1 MHRYMVPT
9 TIAVCL
15 FPALA
20 NGQPSVETS
29 LSFSSKYVSRGV
41 NTVNNWVMQKDT
53 TLQVGN
59 LTVSLWGNMELTDH
73 NGLIY
78 TRSKPAGTFTEWDF
92 TLEYATTWRGLQVAL
107 GWIEYQYPGT
117 GWEHTREAYLNLS
130 VDSPLSPNVTIYR
143 DMGVAKGTYV
153 TAGVEM
159 PISRSL
165 CLNAQV
171 GWGCPKFN
179 GYYYGCENASWV
191 DVTLGLGTTL
201 NAGKGWQ
208 IKPVLWFSTLLDNR
222 LLAGQ
227 PNRQNIWVSVDL
239 CRAR

>member
-9 TIAVCL
+9 ILAVCL
-15 FPALA
+15 FSALA

-29 LSFSSKYVSRGV
+29 FLFSSKYVSRGV

-59 LTVSLWGNMELTDH
+59 LTVSLWGNMELTNH
-73 NGLIY
+73 NGSVY
-78 TRSKPAGTFTEWDF
+78 TRFHPAGTFTEWDL

-117 GWEHTREAYLNLS
+117 GWERTREAYLSLS
-130 VDSPLSPNVTIYR
+130 MDGPLSPNVTIYR
-143 DMGVAKGTYV
+143 DLGIARGTYV

-159 PISRSL
+159 PILRSL

-179 GYYYGCENASWV
+179 GYYYGCEKGSWV
-191 DVTLGLGTTL
+191 DMTLGLSTIL

-208 IKPVLWFSTLLDNR
+208 IKPALWFSTLLDKR
-222 LLAGQ
+222 LLADQ
-227 PNRQNIWVSVDL
+227 PNRQNVWFSVEL